1 MTEINP
7 EISFLSSLFLVFKKA
22 KQRPHSSSP
31 VSTAGLTSEEEAPCD
46 SLGGD
51 VKVPLQSSL

>member
-31 VSTAGLTSEEEAPCD
+31 VSTAGLTSEEAPCD
-46 SLGGD
+46 SLGGH
-51 VKVPLQSSL
+51 VKAPLQSSL